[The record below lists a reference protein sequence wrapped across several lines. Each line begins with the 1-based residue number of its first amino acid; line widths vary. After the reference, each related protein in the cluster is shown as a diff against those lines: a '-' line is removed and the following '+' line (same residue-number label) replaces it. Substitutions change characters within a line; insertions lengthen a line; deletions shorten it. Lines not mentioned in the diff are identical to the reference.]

1 MSKRK
6 YSEIN
11 NFENLDIN
19 NYFVEYEV
27 IKKIKKQSSNG
38 SGAFSKVFK
47 INCEGSNYAF
57 KVTQSKSNENAINE
71 ALILNKL
78 NKAKC
83 PYILNLVR
91 FGYSNLLE
99 CFILQTNYF
108 EYDLGYI
115 IKKVN
120 ISDKKKCH
128 IYECISKGLK
138 YLHSNKIIHCDV
150 KPQNILISRN
160 LEIVKICDFNIS
172 IINNSENILSNTYKV
187 SRFYRPPELF
197 LRKYFSEKIDIWSF
211 GIIIYEMESNKKFII
226 NKGNI
231 YNYLSNIQ
239 DLIGEIKFSDS
250 DKKFVKK
257 KLKDDEIY
265 HLFSNYTVENAL
277 INILSKNKYFSLLK
291 NCLKYNEKERYSA
304 SQVCDFFMNL
314 KYKII

>member
-11 NFENLDIN
+11 NFENLDIS

-27 IKKIKKQSSNG
+27 IKKIKNQSSNG

-47 INCEGSNYAF
+47 VNCEGSNYAF
-57 KVTQSKSNENAINE
+57 KVTQNKSNKNALNE
-71 ALILNKL
+71 ALILKKL

-91 FGYSNLLE
+91 FGYSNILE
-99 CFILQTNYF
+99 SFILQTNYY

-115 IKKVN
+115 IKKVS
-120 ISDKKKCH
+120 ISEFNKCH
-128 IYECISKGLK
+128 IYECISKGLN

-150 KPQNILISRN
+150 KPQNILVSRN
-160 LEIVKICDFNIS
+160 LKIVKICDFNIS
-172 IINNSENILSNTYKV
+172 VINNLKSISSNTYKV

-197 LRKYFSEKIDIWSF
+197 LKKKFSEKIDIWSF
-211 GIIIYEMESNKKFII
+211 GIIMYEMESRKNFII
-226 NKGNI
+226 NNGNI
-231 YNYLSNIQ
+231 YTYLANIQ
-239 DLIGEIKFSDS
+239 DLIGEIKFNDS
-250 DKKFVKK
+250 DIKFVKK
-257 KLKDDEIY
+257 TLKYDELFT
-265 HLFSNYTVENAL
+265 LFSNYKVDSAL
-277 INILSKNKYFSLLK
+277 INTLSENKYFPLIK

-304 SQVCDFFMNL
+304 SQVCDFFINL

>member
-38 SGAFSKVFK
+38 SGAFSKIFK
-47 INCEGSNYAF
+47 VNCERSNYAF

-71 ALILNKL
+71 ALILKKL

-91 FGYSNLLE
+91 FGYSNILE
-99 CFILQTNYF
+99 RFILQTNYY

-128 IYECISKGLK
+128 IYECISKGLN

-150 KPQNILISRN
+150 KPQNILICRN

-172 IINNSENILSNTYKV
+172 IINNSKNISSNAYKV
-187 SRFYRPPELF
+187 SRYYRPPELF

-211 GIIIYEMESNKKFII
+211 GIIMYEMESNKKFVI

-239 DLIGEIKFSDS
+239 DLIGDIKFSDS
-250 DKKFVKK
+250 DKKFVRKN
-257 KLKDDEIY
+257 LKDDEIY
-265 HLFSNYTVENAL
+265 HLFSNYKVESAL
-277 INILSKNKYFSLLK
+277 INTLSENKYFSLLK